1 VKVPPSLLDRRKELL
16 ALLDHHEREQ
26 QTYQM
31 GLDELE
37 AAINAIA
44 EYEEYGTEG
53 ASPGPEA
60 YQPVPPPLFPTL
72 LPQPPT
78 PPAAASG
85 EPGQRAPRRDIK
97 ALVLDWLERMAKPET
112 AKEIAKAIEAGVQST
127 AGALEYWK
135 GQGRATEVDGK
146 WHLVRAQHAPA
157 PALAPGEISAATA
170 AAQLAADPPR
180 QVEAP
185 ADAAATS
192 TQDKLIAALKQA
204 GAAGMTD
211 DELAAVGVP
220 YIAVMQYHR
229 LGWMTLDNGRYRL
242 NQQAAQG

>member
-60 YQPVPPPLFPTL
+60 YQPAPPPLFPTP

-78 PPAAASG
+78 PLPAVSG
-85 EPGQRAPRRDIK
+85 EPGQRAPRRNIK
-97 ALVLDWLERMAKPET
+97 ALVLAELENSTTPHT
-112 AKEIAKAIEAGVQST
+112 AKEIAKAIEGGAQST
-127 AGALEYWK
+127 EAALGHWK
-135 GQGRATEVDGK
+135 GQGRAAEVDGK

-157 PALAPGEISAATA
+157 PLPQPAAVQAPA
-170 AAQLAADPPR
+170 AAPSPVPAPQ
-180 QVEAP
+180 EAP